1 MFRDAPVHELCVRVK
16 ARAGI
21 DPFRKE
27 ERRSSRLKILAA
39 PPFIS
44 DDSCMAKPRKVLF
57 VCMGNC
63 VRSQMAEALA
73 RHHFP
78 EDICAESA
86 GIHPLGFID
95 PTAREAVEESGA
107 SMAGQFSK
115 GLHAH
120 AVDESDLIV
129 NMSGVPGGRV
139 FHGKV
144 FEDWVIA
151 DPFGEDL
158 DTHRRIRDDIE
169 SRIKALV
176 ARLRDDSKKQSATG
190 GA

>member
-1 MFRDAPVHELCVRVK
+1 MV
-16 ARAGI
+16 
-21 DPFRKE
+21 
-27 ERRSSRLKILAA
+27 
-39 PPFIS
+39 
-44 DDSCMAKPRKVLF
+44 KPRKVLF

-78 EDICAESA
+78 EEIVAESA

-95 PTAREAVEESGA
+95 PTAREAVEECGI
-107 SMAGQFSK
+107 SMDGQFSK
-115 GLHAH
+115 GLHNQ
-120 AVDESDLIV
+120 AVQESDLIV

-139 FHGKV
+139 FHGKI
-144 FEDWVIA
+144 FEDWSVA

-169 SRIKALV
+169 SRIKGLV
-176 ARLRDDSKKQSATG
+176 ARLRGQGKEQSAAG
-190 GA
+190 SA